1 MRYKLNGRSE
11 QMINNILTGFKRFPQ
26 YTTVCD
32 YYEFDEAQAKYI
44 DVYHNSTFCNRYLF
58 YPNPDGSINSIALYG
73 QLLKQHYEKISAS
86 MKCFDLDVEKIIYDT
101 KGLSPFLDIY
111 LCKYNL

>member
-26 YTTVCD
+26 YEIVCD

-44 DVYHNSTFCNRYLF
+44 DVYYNSTFCNRYLF
-58 YPNPDGSINSIALYG
+58 YPNADGSINSIALYG
-73 QLLKQHYEKISAS
+73 AALQQHYDKISTS
-86 MKCFDLDVEKIIYDT
+86 MKCFDLDVKNIHFDT
-101 KGLSPFLDIY
+101 IGPTPFLDVY
-111 LCKYNL
+111 LR